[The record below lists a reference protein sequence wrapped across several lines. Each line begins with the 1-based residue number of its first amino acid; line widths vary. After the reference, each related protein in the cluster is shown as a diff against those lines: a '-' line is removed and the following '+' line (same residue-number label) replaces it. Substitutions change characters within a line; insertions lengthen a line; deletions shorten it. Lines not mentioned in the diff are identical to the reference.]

1 LTPRPR
7 AALMMATGLE
17 DVVLDGGARTRLEAV
32 VDLVS
37 PTCDGVNDAVF
48 PLLKFGNR
56 TSSTPSDLPA
66 DVEILVTGWG
76 CPALDADALAGLPV
90 LRLVAHAAGTVRPLV
105 TEALWARDVTVTSAA
120 AANAIPVAEFAFA
133 AIVMIAKDVFGI
145 RNRHRAVRGREPVVD
160 HARMGT
166 RGRRIGLV
174 GASTIGRLVIERLRT
189 LDVDVV
195 VSDPFLDEEEA
206 VALGVG
212 LLELEELLSTS
223 DVVSLHAPLLDSTRR
238 MVGADQLAR
247 MPDGAW
253 LLNTA
258 RGGLVDTEALTAEV
272 ATGRLRAFL
281 DTPDPE
287 PLPPDSSLYDLEGA
301 VLTPHIAGS
310 LGSEVSRMG
319 DLAVTEVE
327 RFVAGEPP
335 LHPVVRSDLD
345 HIA

>member
-1 LTPRPR
+1 
-7 AALMMATGLE
+7 
-17 DVVLDGGARTRLEAV
+17 
-32 VDLVS
+32 
-37 PTCDGVNDAVF
+37 
-48 PLLKFGNR
+48 
-56 TSSTPSDLPA
+56 
-66 DVEILVTGWG
+66 
-76 CPALDADALAGLPV
+76 
-90 LRLVAHAAGTVRPLV
+90 
-105 TEALWARDVTVTSAA
+105 
-120 AANAIPVAEFAFA
+120 
-133 AIVMIAKDVFGI
+133 
-145 RNRHRAVRGREPVVD
+145 
-160 HARMGT
+160 
-166 RGRRIGLV
+166 
-174 GASTIGRLVIERLRT
+174 
-189 LDVDVV
+189 VV

-272 ATGRLRAFL
+272 ATGRLQAFL

-287 PLPPDSSLYDLEGA
+287 PLPPDSPLYDLEGA